1 MGTKEITIGIS
12 IIKTDNNTQSK
23 DWKKRG
29 LKIGI
34 ALGTG
39 KKDEGVLMSKT
50 LEEAKTK
57 ITQNIIEISS
67 YFIINDEIIILI
79 MSKSSEEEAKILRE
93 YLVNKIALLTTSGS
107 A

>member
-1 MGTKEITIGIS
+1 MGTKDITIGIS
-12 IIKTDNNTQSK
+12 IIKTDNTQSK
-23 DWKKRG
+23 DWEKRG

-34 ALGTG
+34 AFGTG
-39 KKDEGVLMSKT
+39 KKGEKVLMCKT